1 MDADPVVRVL
11 RNSESLLFLAEKIS
25 EENGGLAFIL
35 HQLGLS
41 LKKSGEELD
50 DKLGAPARANQ
61 PDAV

>member
-1 MDADPVVRVL
+1 MDADPVVRIL
-11 RNSESLLFLAEKIS
+11 RHSEALLFLAEKIS

-50 DKLGAPARANQ
+50 DMLGAPTRAEE
-61 PDAV
+61 V